1 MKMDASTQQVF
12 VHMLAPLLELEPP
25 LGFQLE
31 PRFVVTSA
39 VSDQNDSKLS

>member
-12 VHMLAPLLELEPP
+12 VHMLAPLLELEP
-25 LGFQLE
+25 
-31 PRFVVTSA
+31 RFVVTSA